1 MEANSDIVGVCLF
14 LILSPHLFHN
24 KTFSYTSL
32 IHPIFA
38 LISIYDTSYFTD
50 TLKKFKQEHKNKN
63 YFLFLIIFIT
73 FASLKHK
80 GSFHF
85 LETPKQS
92 NISTFIC
99 IAKKSYHQKRYPN
112 CWV

>member
-14 LILSPHLFHN
+14 LILSPLFHN
-24 KTFSYTSL
+24 KTSYTL
-32 IHPIFA
+32 RIYPIFA

-50 TLKKFKQEHKNKN
+50 TLKKFKQKYKNTK

-73 FASLKHK
+73 FASLNTK
-80 GSFHF
+80 GVFIF
-85 LETPKQS
+85 LETPNQS